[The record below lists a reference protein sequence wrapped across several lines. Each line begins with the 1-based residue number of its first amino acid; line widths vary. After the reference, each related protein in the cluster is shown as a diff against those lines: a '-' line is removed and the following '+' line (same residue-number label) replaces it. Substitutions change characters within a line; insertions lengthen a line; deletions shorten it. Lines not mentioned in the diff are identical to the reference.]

1 MQNKIKC
8 GVIGAGWWAT
18 FAHIPALLGHPNA
31 ELIAIQKRDRQQ
43 GQRVANDFGIP
54 IACTTADDL
63 LAIDGL
69 QAVIVSSSPNLHY
82 EHASAA
88 LALGKHVLI
97 EKPMTL
103 TVAEAQDLVET
114 AQQNGTRFL
123 ISCPWHYTAHASE
136 AQRLVRNG
144 DLGKVRMI
152 SVLMTNPISHLLRG
166 NGTQPTHGTPYMNP
180 REGTYSNP
188 QVAGGGQIYAQ
199 VCHAAAY
206 LTFLTGARPTEVF
219 ARFHNDGEV
228 LDIYDALTLQMD
240 DSSIVTLASTGAT
253 SLGRRDFEV
262 RVFGTKGMLFLD
274 LWQGKMQFVP
284 LIGEPV
290 NYADLQEHEIYPHMA
305 PAMNLIDSI
314 CNPESNRSP
323 ATLGVAAMEVIE
335 AACRSERTAIM
346 SSSHLFWS
354 NPHEPGV
361 VTWNHLEP

>member
-1 MQNKIKC
+1 VQDKIKC

-18 FAHIPALLGHPNA
+18 FAHIPALLRHPNA
-31 ELIAIQKRDRQQ
+31 ELIAIQKRNRQEAQ
-43 GQRVANDFGIP
+43 KVADDFGIP
-54 IACTTADDL
+54 IACTTASEL

-69 QAVIVSSSPNLHY
+69 QAVVVSSTPNLHY

-103 TVAEAQDLVET
+103 TAAEAVELVEM
-114 AQQNGTRFL
+114 ARSRGTQFL

-144 DLGKVRMI
+144 DLGEVRMI

-166 NGTQPTHGTPYMNP
+166 DGTQPTHGTPYMHP
-180 REGTYSNP
+180 RKGTYSDP

-219 ARFHNDGEV
+219 ARFHNDGEA
-228 LDIYDALTLQMD
+228 LDIYDALNLRMD
-240 DSSIVTLASTGAT
+240 DSSIVTIASTGAT
-253 SLGRRDFEV
+253 SLERRDFEV

-274 LWQGKMQFVP
+274 LWRGRLEFVP
-284 LIGEPV
+284 LVGEPRA
-290 NYADLQEHEIYPHMA
+290 YPDLEEEAIYPHLA
-305 PAMNLIDSI
+305 PALNLIDSI
-314 CNPESNRSP
+314 LDPSRNQSP

-335 AACRSERTAIM
+335 AACRSAKSGDSVRV
-346 SSSHLFWS
+346 SSLMEQ
-354 NPHEPGV
+354 PV
-361 VTWNHLEP
+361 